1 MKSLVFVV
9 LVALAVAACGGPAD
23 TEVSEIDG
31 MQLVYVPAGSF
42 MMGSEDG
49 NSDEKPVHEVYLDA
63 YWIDRTEV
71 TNAMFERFVEATGHD
86 ARPGWRITASGKA
99 DHPVR
104 YVNWF
109 DADAYCR
116 WAGRSLPTEAQ
127 WEKAARGTDGRK
139 YPWGNQEPDESRC
152 NFELNEDGTTPVGK
166 YSPKGDSPYGVA
178 DMAGNVWE
186 WVADWY
192 DEGYYRSAP
201 GENPPGPGSGTG
213 RVLRGGSWGNVAGS
227 VRSSFRGSDLP
238 DVRSGSNGFRCAL
251 P

>member
-1 MKSLVFVV
+1 MAIAQPP
-9 LVALAVAACGGPAD
+9 VATQESRA
-23 TEVSEIDG
+23 DG
-31 MQLVYVPAGSF
+31 MTVVRVPAGTF
-42 MMGSEDG
+42 LMGAADDDG
-49 NSDEKPVHEVYLDA
+49 NADADEKPQREVYLDA

-71 TNAMFERFVEATGHD
+71 TNAMFQRFVAATGHD
-86 ARPGWRITASGKA
+86 AESAWRNAASRKP

-139 YPWGNQEPDESRC
+139 YPWGNDAPDESRC
-152 NFELNEDGTTPVGK
+152 NSNVNVGITTPVGN
-166 YSPKGDSPYGVA
+166 YPASASPYGA
-178 DMAGNVWE
+178 LDMAGNVWE

-192 DEGYYRSAP
+192 DGEYYRSAP
-201 GENPPGPGSGTG
+201 RENPTGPDSGER
-213 RVLRGGSWGNVAGS
+213 RVVRGGSWNFAARF
-227 VRSSFRGSDLP
+227 VRSSYRNSTDFVVPASRIGNL
-238 DVRSGSNGFRCAL
+238 GFRCAL